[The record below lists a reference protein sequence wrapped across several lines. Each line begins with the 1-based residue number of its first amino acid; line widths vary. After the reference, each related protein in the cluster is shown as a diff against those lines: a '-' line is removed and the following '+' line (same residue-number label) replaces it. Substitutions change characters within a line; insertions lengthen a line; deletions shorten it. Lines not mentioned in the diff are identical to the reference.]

1 MRETSRPSTWTQ
13 CLRRTCGAIL
23 WRAGIVVC
31 VLGALA
37 GSALGD
43 RVDDLVRQLKSD
55 PDYKVRLSAAINL
68 GKIGDKRAVPALV
81 DALVDADKTVRG
93 VSAAAL
99 GKLVDSAVD
108 AQVRGRALAE
118 LERVAKSDADAFVRS
133 QAQKS
138 FDALKGLKETGG
150 GGKAVYVEI
159 GPMSDV
165 SKQGG
170 AALLPMMQ
178 ATVAK
183 SIRKKAPTYLTQWP
197 SGKSPSK
204 VELTRAGTPAAF
216 YLDGTLTA
224 MDVKTKGSLA
234 EVSCNVSL
242 LLATFPEK
250 SMFGFVK
257 GGAQVQTGTT
267 DRQVSE
273 AKEDCV
279 GAVLES
285 LVERQVMPTI
295 QAKVP

>member
-1 MRETSRPSTWTQ
+1 LTRTSSWHGK
-13 CLRRTCGAIL
+13 RRAIL
-23 WRAGIVVC
+23 GAVAWCAL
-31 VLGALA
+31 VLGLA
-37 GSALGD
+37 PGLARAD
-43 RVDDLVRQLKSD
+43 KVDDLVRQLKSE

-68 GKIGDKRAVPALV
+68 GKIGDKRAVPSFI
-81 DALVDADKTVRG
+81 DALTDADKTVRG

-108 AQVRGRALAE
+108 RPVRDRALGE
-118 LERVAKSDADAFVRS
+118 LARVAKSDADAFVRS

-138 FDALKGLKETGG
+138 FDALKGLSETGG

-159 GPMSDV
+159 GPMADT

-170 AALLPMMQ
+170 PTFLPMMQ
-178 ATVAK
+178 DTVAK
-183 SIRKKAPTYLTQWP
+183 TIRKKAPHYLTKWP

-204 VELTRAGTPAAF
+204 AELSRAGTPAAF
-216 YLDGTLTA
+216 YLDGTLTT

-250 SMFGFVK
+250 SMFAFVK
-257 GGAQVQTGTT
+257 GAAQVQTGTT
-267 DRQVSE
+267 EKQLDE
-273 AKEDCV
+273 AKQDCV
-279 GAVLES
+279 GAVLEN